1 MLSTFFIHRPIFAT
15 VLSLVIIV
23 AGVTAV
29 SSLPIASY
37 PNMAPPTISVT
48 AVYPGADAETLA
60 STVASPIEQEVNG
73 VEGMLYMSS
82 TSAGDGTYSLRIS
95 FATGT
100 DLDIASVQVQNRVAA
115 AEPSLPQ
122 EVRQFGVKTE
132 KRMPDFAQMIS
143 VTSNDPQLDD
153 IFLSNWAALNLRDQL
168 QRVDGVGSVQ
178 VFGAADYAM
187 RVWLDPEKLQVR
199 GLTASDVL
207 NAIRDQNVQVAAGT
221 IGQPPADAG
230 TPFQFAVTAQGRLLD
245 ADEFG
250 QITIRQTED
259 GRKLLLRDIARIELG
274 AENYVV
280 ESKVD
285 GNPASVLAIYQLPG
299 ANLVNVSD
307 DVQAL
312 LEELRP
318 TFPDGVDVAVTYDAA
333 DQVRASIKEIVTTL
347 LIAAVLVILTVLVF
361 LQDFRATI
369 IPAVTIPVSLVGTF
383 AVMLL
388 LGFSLNTLTL
398 FGLVLAIGIVVD
410 DAIVVVENVARNLE
424 ETDLSPKEAAVKAME
439 EVTGPVIATTL
450 VLLAVFVPTSFMS
463 GMTGVMYNQFGL
475 TIAAATIFSSVNALT
490 LSPALCGVLLKRS
503 SGKKNPLFRAFNTA
517 IESSTAGYTKLVTQS
532 VRKAAIALLLFA
544 GLSLVG
550 VFGYSSLPGGFV
562 PDEDQGYLM
571 AGVVLPDAASRER
584 TRAVTAEVDQMVG
597 ETEGIKSFIQINGY
611 SLIDGVANPNVASYI
626 MTLEHWDDRDR
637 TQPQILRELQ
647 GKLATVIDGFAFA
660 FPTPPIPGLGTSGGF
675 DMQLQDRAGVGVET
689 LQNVAFNLAADANTQ
704 SNITGANSSFRAN
717 VPQLFVDVDRE
728 KVQQLGLRLS
738 DVFGTLQTNL
748 GSSYANDFNAFG
760 RTYQVKV
767 QADSPFRSTPSDIL
781 ALRVRDADG
790 NEIPMSAV
798 ATVEQRF
805 GPSSINRFNLY
816 PAASIKGSAAPGAS
830 SGEALD
836 LMEQIAGQSL
846 PTSMGF
852 EWTGLSYQEKEASG
866 GVLIIFALSMLLVFL
881 TLAAQYESWT
891 LPAAVLLAVPLGLLG
906 VAAGCLARGFDN
918 NVYTQIGVVLLIAMV
933 SKNSI
938 LIIEFAR
945 EKRSEGLSP
954 ADAAIEAARLRF
966 RPILM
971 TAFSFVLGTAPLVVA
986 TGAGAGAR
994 TNLGT
999 AVFMGL
1005 IVATIFGV
1013 IFTPAIYRVVQ
1024 GTSERFGRRSN
1035 DEAEADVVPA
1045 AAEPA

>member
-1 MLSTFFIHRPIFAT
+1 
-15 VLSLVIIV
+15 
-23 AGVTAV
+23 
-29 SSLPIASY
+29 
-37 PNMAPPTISVT
+37 
-48 AVYPGADAETLA
+48 
-60 STVASPIEQEVNG
+60 
-73 VEGMLYMSS
+73 
-82 TSAGDGTYSLRIS
+82 
-95 FATGT
+95 
-100 DLDIASVQVQNRVAA
+100 
-115 AEPSLPQ
+115 
-122 EVRQFGVKTE
+122 
-132 KRMPDFAQMIS
+132 
-143 VTSNDPQLDD
+143 
-153 IFLSNWAALNLRDQL
+153 
-168 QRVDGVGSVQ
+168 
-178 VFGAADYAM
+178 
-187 RVWLDPEKLQVR
+187 WLDPEKLQVR

-221 IGQPPADAG
+221 IGQPPADSG

-274 AENYVV
+274 AENYVM

-285 GNPASVLAIYQLPG
+285 GKPASVLAIYQLPG

-584 TRAVTAEVDQMVG
+584 TRAVTTEVDRMVG
-597 ETEGIKSFIQINGY
+597 ETDGIKSFIQINGY

-881 TLAAQYESWT
+881 TLAAQYESWA